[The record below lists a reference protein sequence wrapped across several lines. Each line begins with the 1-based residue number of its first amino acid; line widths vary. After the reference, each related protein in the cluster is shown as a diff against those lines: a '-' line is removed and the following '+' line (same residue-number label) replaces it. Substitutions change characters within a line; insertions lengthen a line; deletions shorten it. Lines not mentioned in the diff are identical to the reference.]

1 MVEAKLE
8 VHGLLGLLGT
18 LVASLALSLALESV
32 RLLFVGLRGVLGK
45 QFKELGS
52 YN

>member
-8 VHGLLGLLGT
+8 VHGLLSLLGI
-18 LVASLALSLALESV
+18 LVLSRALESV
-32 RLLFVGLRGVLGK
+32 GLLLVSLRGVLGK